1 MKHETDV
8 DQKFVDHL
16 EWQLRTEFRRQE
28 RFTAQPQPVWRRT
41 GWRAAALV
49 LVSILAGYAGATV
62 AQDASD
68 QERRA
73 LLAAQNRI
81 QLELAEQNLGLAEAT
96 LSRMQI
102 SSNAGVIPEAQLAD
116 ARLQRAVMERQVAMM
131 HLDVDEQRS
140 TGLTPRHDL
149 AAPLVNGQD
158 FVNDRLRLQGENLRD
173 QVARAD
179 SERARLAELV
189 RLGMVEAPQLAM
201 REAAQATLDREL
213 GLNLRLVT
221 LRRQFLAGSID
232 ETALQ
237 AREALQ
243 RARVDADNTSLHLE
257 IARIRLDRMTRAVDM
272 PETQIQQAEHA
283 VRMAELQA
291 ELARLRVRLLREIE

>member
-1 MKHETDV
+1 MKHETDA

-62 AQDASD
+62 AQEASD

-96 LSRMQI
+96 LSRLQVR
-102 SSNAGVIPEAQLAD
+102 SNAGVLPEDQLA
-116 ARLQRAVMERQVAMM
+116 AAQLQRAVMERQVAMM

-173 QVARAD
+173 QAARAD
-179 SERARLAELV
+179 VERERLAELV
-189 RLGMVEAPQLAM
+189 RLGMVEAPQLAL

-213 GLNLRLVT
+213 DLNLRLVT

-232 ETALQ
+232 ENALQ

-243 RARVDADNTSLHLE
+243 RARVDADNTSLQLE
-257 IARIRLDRMTRAVDM
+257 MARARLDRMSRVAGM

-283 VRMAELQA
+283 ARMAELQA